1 MSLLGKPP
9 IKEPVLSNQTGFFML
24 IRNFLEL
31 QQLVTKCDLCL
42 RATLPTFTM
51 TFLGE
56 RI

>member
-1 MSLLGKPP
+1 
-9 IKEPVLSNQTGFFML
+9 ML
-24 IRNFLEL
+24 ICNFLEL

-42 RATLPTFTM
+42 RAMLPTLIL